1 MTSILSAPGKYRSRK
16 DISTGSIPTLVSL
29 DEESSL
35 STTTT
40 TSASSDTVLLQSLRA
55 AASPSAG
62 SANSAASSSSSHL
75 NIKNGLASK
84 PPRRS
89 SLGLALLG
97 GGGSRSS
104 GSSEK
109 GNKRRSSIAVVFLGG
124 GRKDSKSTPS
134 PAAVNGGSPHHH
146 HHHHHQNHHSNNH
159 HHHSHHHNGHS
170 ISTIPEKYIKTGE
183 SDIENDSPNTDT
195 FTMLSPGLALGEGSV
210 GEGLDSYGAGGGS
223 GGGGYDK
230 KRRRSSSWQTKLERR
245 RRKGM
250 MALDGGD
257 PMPQDSASF
266 SSFGSAN
273 GLDTSPYA
281 SGSGGKYGR
290 EKRHSWWNIFVPD
303 NLKQRTRRASQDV
316 ILSKSS
322 DTLSSPPYRRSKSR
336 SVDHGL
342 AAPFDLDSLRS
353 KVEGRFESIDRL
365 SKDGE
370 KKRSM
375 PTIPTITY
383 TVKDRDTLTSVAARF
398 DTTPSE
404 LTQLNRL
411 ASSFIYSG
419 QQLLVPD
426 KNAKS
431 AADGESDAST
441 ERSSNSPTDGRRKGS
456 QEDLSQD
463 EKDLLE
469 GLRPGSPKPGH
480 IERVASPNTQ
490 SGGGGGGGGGGSS
503 GNAAAGGDEDDPVT
517 IQRFLKI
524 NVRHITDGQG
534 VVGGVLLVTPN
545 AVMFDPNVSDPLVI
559 EHGPESYGVIAP
571 MEFIVNAAIFNDIAH
586 MRVQGAAGGN
596 ETAEKAE
603 IYHPVPVEKPCSRCD
618 THSPGKDSLLVKDET
633 FPELGVGSV
642 EGCDDQES
650 ICSSNERDGDAFPK
664 AFERDLVT
672 PNNLQRLHG
681 DSTESGG
688 SSVEPKASSAEPPM
702 FLSYDRDSSQSH
714 TPNSLD
720 NSATGAAAD
729 QQASKSGGDK
739 TDQTKTNSI
748 LEDPTMRSLEERRRS
763 LLDQHWAIP
772 SKDRLKCNCDQ
783 SSSRRSLD
791 DEEAASTG
799 SGATAA
805 SSSTAGAS
813 SIGAGH
819 HVPPIAPIAEVA
831 VGGDGQL
838 VKQSCHD
845 SGIDIRDP
853 GASGAAAGGHGAQVG
868 LGGGAT
874 GGSGSSAASS
884 VASIPIVAPIA
895 TKKVY
900 SDADIVLSAD
910 WVPPLTIA
918 PTHLHDSSPRSSS
931 SLVSSSQHG
940 STTLSTVT
948 SDAGGRK
955 KTSSVSFSVDEH
967 DPHGAAGPAGSG
979 SFEKGA
985 GETKKNKMLKRL
997 SYPLAWV
1004 EGLTGEGGSSHKSD
1018 SIESAPNTG
1027 DSNQSVFSKVFSRRS
1042 SIGTFIRQHPSEG
1055 SAHKQKQA
1063 PPKLDYRSMVSI
1075 DDMPTLFVSFDKL
1088 IPRPAR
1094 ACPDPPMYLRLRM
1107 GRKIGK
1113 NTPLPTTVMSYG
1125 KNKLRPE
1132 YWFSIPKNKVD
1143 ELYRFLNA
1151 WVQHLYGELDEAA
1164 IKERG
1169 FELIQIDTEW
1179 SAKTGSPSKDG
1190 RSASEG
1196 EISEYTRESWEVLSM
1211 STDDYRK
1218 ATLFASGSFDQDF
1231 QIPDLIGQTE
1241 ILSEEHREKLCA
1253 HLPARAE
1260 GYSWSLVFSTSQ
1272 HGFSLNSLYRKMHK
1286 LESPILIV
1294 IEDTDHNVFG
1304 ALTSCSLHVS
1314 DHFYGTGESLLY
1326 KFNPHFKVFHWSGE
1340 NLYFIKGNPE
1350 SLAIGAGDGK
1360 FGLWLDGDLN
1370 QGRSQ
1375 HCSTYSNEPLAPQED
1390 FVIKTLECWAF
1401 V

>member
-1 MTSILSAPGKYRSRK
+1 MTTPSRDCSPKQRTFSAAGAGGFSAHTSSSSSLASSTAGNANSI
-16 DISTGSIPTLVSL
+16 
-29 DEESSL
+29 ESSL
-35 STTTT
+35 SFASVSGSPTKLSLFGSNKMSTTGSPPTLPT
-40 TSASSDTVLLQSLRA
+40 GPGPSRQRSLRDRLREGIT
-55 AASPSAG
+55 G
-62 SANSAASSSSSHL
+62 SL
-75 NIKNGLASK
+75 
-84 PPRRS
+84 
-89 SLGLALLG
+89 
-97 GGGSRSS
+97 
-104 GSSEK
+104 
-109 GNKRRSSIAVVFLGG
+109 
-124 GRKDSKSTPS
+124 T
-134 PAAVNGGSPHHH
+134 
-146 HHHHHQNHHSNNH
+146 
-159 HHHSHHHNGHS
+159 
-170 ISTIPEKYIKTGE
+170 
-183 SDIENDSPNTDT
+183 
-195 FTMLSPGLALGEGSV
+195 
-210 GEGLDSYGAGGGS
+210 
-223 GGGGYDK
+223 
-230 KRRRSSSWQTKLERR
+230 WQ
-245 RRKGM
+245 
-250 MALDGGD
+250 
-257 PMPQDSASF
+257 
-266 SSFGSAN
+266 
-273 GLDTSPYA
+273 
-281 SGSGGKYGR
+281 
-290 EKRHSWWNIFVPD
+290 
-303 NLKQRTRRASQDV
+303 
-316 ILSKSS
+316 
-322 DTLSSPPYRRSKSR
+322 SKSR

-426 KNAKS
+426 KNAK
-431 AADGESDAST
+431 ANADGESDTST

-456 QEDLSQD
+456 QEDLCQD

-490 SGGGGGGGGGGSS
+490 SGGSAGGGGGGGGGTT

-688 SSVEPKASSAEPPM
+688 SSVEPKAPSTEPPL

-720 NSATGAAAD
+720 HSTGASSE
-729 QQASKSGGDK
+729 QQKQAGDK
-739 TDQTKTNSI
+739 TDQTKTNNI

-772 SKDRLKCNCDQ
+772 SKDRLKCYCDQ

-799 SGATAA
+799 SGTTAA

-813 SIGAGH
+813 SIGAIPSAGGH
-819 HVPPIAPIAEVA
+819 HVPIPPIAEVA
-831 VGGDGQL
+831 AGGDGQL

-853 GASGAAAGGHGAQVG
+853 AHGSSLTAGSGT
-868 LGGGAT
+868 T

-931 SLVSSSQHG
+931 SLASSHQS
-940 STTLSTVT
+940 TLSTLT
-948 SDAGGRK
+948 SDVGGRK

-979 SFEKGA
+979 SLDKG

-1004 EGLTGEGGSSHKSD
+1004 EGLTGEGGNSSHKSD

-1055 SAHKQKQA
+1055 SANKQKPA

-1169 FELIQIDTEW
+1169 FELIQMDTEW
-1179 SAKTGSPSKDG
+1179 TAKTGSPSKDG

-1231 QIPDLIGQTE
+1231 QIPDLVGQTE

>member
-1 MTSILSAPGKYRSRK
+1 MTSILTAPGKYRSRK
-16 DISTGSIPTLVSL
+16 DYSTGSIPTLVSL

-40 TSASSDTVLLQSLRA
+40 TSVCSDSVLLHSLRTT
-55 AASPSAG
+55 G
-62 SANSAASSSSSHL
+62 SSGSTTTNGSTGSSSNSSNSTM
-75 NIKNGLASK
+75 NIKNGLAAK

-97 GGGSRSS
+97 GGSRSS
-104 GSSEK
+104 NGAEK
-109 GNKRRSSIAVVFLGG
+109 SNKRRSSIAVVFLGG
-124 GRKDSKSTPS
+124 GRKDSKSS
-134 PAAVNGGSPHHH
+134 SMSASGAGNGHH
-146 HHHHHQNHHSNNH
+146 N
-159 HHHSHHHNGHS
+159 HNGHS

-195 FTMLSPGLALGEGSV
+195 FVMV
-210 GEGLDSYGAGGGS
+210 GEAGSNGAHHQQQDSYGAAGS
-223 GGGGYDK
+223 ALGYDK

-250 MALDGGD
+250 MASLDGSD
-257 PMPQDSASF
+257 TMQQDSASF
-266 SSFGSAN
+266 SSFGSVH
-273 GLDTSPYA
+273 GLDSSPYGPA
-281 SGSGGKYGR
+281 GKYGR

-426 KNAKS
+426 KNAKAS
-431 AADGESDAST
+431 ADGESDTST

-490 SGGGGGGGGGGSS
+490 SGGGAGGGGGGGGTA
-503 GNAAAGGDEDDPVT
+503 GNTAGGDEDDPVT

-688 SSVEPKASSAEPPM
+688 SSVEPKPPSTEPPM

-720 NSATGAAAD
+720 HSTGAANE
-729 QQASKSGGDK
+729 QQQKQAGEK
-739 TDQTKTNSI
+739 TDQNKTNNI

-772 SKDRLKCNCDQ
+772 SKDRLKCYCDQ

-799 SGATAA
+799 SGTTAA
-805 SSSTAGAS
+805 SSSTAGTS
-813 SIGAGH
+813 SIGGMGSAGGH
-819 HVPPIAPIAEVA
+819 HVAIPPIAEAA
-831 VGGDGQL
+831 GGDGQL

-853 GASGAAAGGHGAQVG
+853 AHGSS
-868 LGGGAT
+868 LTTGGGTT

-918 PTHLHDSSPRSSS
+918 PTHLHDTSPRSSS
-931 SLVSSSQHG
+931 SLVSSSHQ
-940 STTLSTVT
+940 STLSTLT

-967 DPHGAAGPAGSG
+967 DPHGATVPAGSG
-979 SFEKGA
+979 SLDKG

-1004 EGLTGEGGSSHKSD
+1004 EGLTGEGGNSSHKSD

-1055 SAHKQKQA
+1055 SANKQKPA

-1169 FELIQIDTEW
+1169 FELIQMDTEW
-1179 SAKTGSPSKDG
+1179 AAKTGSPSKDG

-1196 EISEYTRESWEVLSM
+1196 EISEYTRESWELLKAPFVKTYNIIKSQTGSNDLDGCEVLSM

>member
-1 MTSILSAPGKYRSRK
+1 SNAT
-16 DISTGSIPTLVSL
+16 
-29 DEESSL
+29 
-35 STTTT
+35 
-40 TSASSDTVLLQSLRA
+40 
-55 AASPSAG
+55 
-62 SANSAASSSSSHL
+62 
-75 NIKNGLASK
+75 
-84 PPRRS
+84 
-89 SLGLALLG
+89 
-97 GGGSRSS
+97 
-104 GSSEK
+104 EK
-109 GNKRRSSIAVVFLGG
+109 SNKRRSSIAVVFLGG
-124 GRKDSKSTPS
+124 GRKDSKASSSSSPS
-134 PAAVNGGSPHHH
+134 AGNGHHH
-146 HHHHHQNHHSNNH
+146 
-159 HHHSHHHNGHS
+159 HHHNGHS
-170 ISTIPEKYIKTGE
+170 ISTIPEKYSKTGE

-195 FTMLSPGLALGEGSV
+195 FVMLGDTEGTNGGALEQQDSFGS
-210 GEGLDSYGAGGGS
+210 ATS
-223 GGGGYDK
+223 GPPGYDK

-250 MALDGGD
+250 MASIDGGD
-257 PMPQDSASF
+257 TLQQDSASF
-266 SSFGSAN
+266 SSFGSAH
-273 GLDTSPYA
+273 GLDSSPY
-281 SGSGGKYGR
+281 GPGGKYGR

-426 KNAKS
+426 KNAKAS
-431 AADGESDAST
+431 ADGESDAST
-441 ERSSNSPTDGRRKGS
+441 ERSTNSPTDGRRKGS

-490 SGGGGGGGGGGSS
+490 SGGAGGGGGGGGTA
-503 GNAAAGGDEDDPVT
+503 GTAAGGADDDDPVT

-586 MRVQGAAGGN
+586 MRVQGATGGN

-688 SSVEPKASSAEPPM
+688 SSVEPKA
-702 FLSYDRDSSQSH
+702 
-714 TPNSLD
+714 
-720 NSATGAAAD
+720 
-729 QQASKSGGDK
+729 
-739 TDQTKTNSI
+739 I

-772 SKDRLKCNCDQ
+772 SKDRLKCYCDQ

-799 SGATAA
+799 SGATAT
-805 SSSTAGAS
+805 SSSTAGAG
-813 SIGAGH
+813 SIGGGATGGAHGAH
-819 HVPPIAPIAEVA
+819 HAPIAPIAEA
-831 VGGDGQL
+831 AGDGQL

-853 GASGAAAGGHGAQVG
+853 AHGSS
-868 LGGGAT
+868 LTTGAT

-895 TKKVY
+895 AKKVY

-931 SLVSSSQHG
+931 SLVSSAHQS
-940 STTLSTVT
+940 TLSTLT

-967 DPHGAAGPAGSG
+967 DAHGATGPAGSG
-979 SFEKGA
+979 SLDKG

-1004 EGLTGEGGSSHKSD
+1004 EGLTGEGGSSSHKSD

-1055 SAHKQKQA
+1055 SANKQKPA

-1169 FELIQIDTEW
+1169 FELIQMDTEW
-1179 SAKTGSPSKDG
+1179 TAKTGSPSKDG

-1196 EISEYTRESWEVLSM
+1196 EISEYTRESWELLKAPFVKTYNIIKSQTGSNDLDGCEPRSYRSEDPCAFFPSLPIHPPQVLSM

-1231 QIPDLIGQTE
+1231 QIPDLVGQTE

>member
-1 MTSILSAPGKYRSRK
+1 M
-16 DISTGSIPTLVSL
+16 
-29 DEESSL
+29 
-35 STTTT
+35 
-40 TSASSDTVLLQSLRA
+40 SASGT
-55 AASPSAG
+55 G
-62 SANSAASSSSSHL
+62 
-75 NIKNGLASK
+75 NG
-84 PPRRS
+84 
-89 SLGLALLG
+89 
-97 GGGSRSS
+97 
-104 GSSEK
+104 
-109 GNKRRSSIAVVFLGG
+109 
-124 GRKDSKSTPS
+124 
-134 PAAVNGGSPHHH
+134 HH
-146 HHHHHQNHHSNNH
+146 N
-159 HHHSHHHNGHS
+159 HNGHS
-170 ISTIPEKYIKTGE
+170 IITIPEKYIKTGE

-195 FTMLSPGLALGEGSV
+195 FVMLGESGAN
-210 GEGLDSYGAGGGS
+210 GAHHQQQQQDAYGAAGS
-223 GGGGYDK
+223 ALGYDK

-250 MALDGGD
+250 MASLDGSD
-257 PMPQDSASF
+257 TMQQDSASF
-266 SSFGSAN
+266 SSFGSVH
-273 GLDTSPYA
+273 GLDSSPYGPA
-281 SGSGGKYGR
+281 GPTGKYGR

-426 KNAKS
+426 KNAKAS
-431 AADGESDAST
+431 ADGESDTST

-490 SGGGGGGGGGGSS
+490 SGGGAGGGGGGGGTA
-503 GNAAAGGDEDDPVT
+503 GNAAGGEEDDPVT

-688 SSVEPKASSAEPPM
+688 SSVEPKPPSTEPPM

-720 NSATGAAAD
+720 HSTGASNE
-729 QQASKSGGDK
+729 QQQQKQAGDK
-739 TDQTKTNSI
+739 TDQTKTNNNI

-772 SKDRLKCNCDQ
+772 SKDRLATLNPIHCNVIHSSNFTSLTCIISSFRLKCYCDQ

-799 SGATAA
+799 SGTTAA

-813 SIGAGH
+813 SIGGATGH
-819 HVPPIAPIAEVA
+819 HVAIPPIAEVA
-831 VGGDGQL
+831 GGDGQL

-853 GASGAAAGGHGAQVG
+853 AHGSS
-868 LGGGAT
+868 LTTGGGTT

-931 SLVSSSQHG
+931 SLASSSQQ
-940 STTLSTVT
+940 STLSTLT

-967 DPHGAAGPAGSG
+967 DPHGATVPAGSG
-979 SFEKGA
+979 SLDKG

-1004 EGLTGEGGSSHKSD
+1004 EGLTGEGGSGSHKSD

-1027 DSNQSVFSKVFSRRS
+1027 DSNQSVFSKVFSSSPITLVSELGGNLFLSKTPSEDSGGSPVPPLTPHEAQAGGPITAGRS
-1042 SIGTFIRQHPSEG
+1042 SIGTFIRQHPAEG
-1055 SAHKQKQA
+1055 SANKQKPA

-1169 FELIQIDTEW
+1169 FELIQMDTEW
-1179 SAKTGSPSKDG
+1179 ATKTGSPSKDG

-1196 EISEYTRESWEVLSM
+1196 EISEYTRESWEVSLSLKQY
-1211 STDDYRK
+1211 TIIKENRK
-1218 ATLFASGSFDQDF
+1218 
-1231 QIPDLIGQTE
+1231 
-1241 ILSEEHREKLCA
+1241 C
-1253 HLPARAE
+1253 
-1260 GYSWSLVFSTSQ
+1260 
-1272 HGFSLNSLYRKMHK
+1272 LYI
-1286 LESPILIV
+1286 SPIYVMNLLKAPFVKTYNI
-1294 IEDTDHNVFG
+1294 IK
-1304 ALTSCSLHVS
+1304 SQ
-1314 DHFYGTGESLLY
+1314 TGS
-1326 KFNPHFKVFHWSGE
+1326 N
-1340 NLYFIKGNPE
+1340 
-1350 SLAIGAGDGK
+1350 D
-1360 FGLWLDGDLN
+1360 LDGCEVRIVCLL
-1370 QGRSQ
+1370 
-1375 HCSTYSNEPLAPQED
+1375 TFY
-1390 FVIKTLECWAF
+1390 
-1401 V
+1401 

>member
-1 MTSILSAPGKYRSRK
+1 MSTPSR
-16 DISTGSIPTLVSL
+16 DC
-29 DEESSL
+29 
-35 STTTT
+35 
-40 TSASSDTVLLQSLRA
+40 
-55 AASPSAG
+55 SPKQRTFGAG
-62 SANSAASSSSSHL
+62 SFSTHTSSSSS
-75 NIKNGLASK
+75 LASSTAGNANSID
-84 PPRRS
+84 S
-89 SLGLALLG
+89 SL
-97 GGGSRSS
+97 SFPSVS
-104 GSSEK
+104 GSPTKLSLF
-109 GNKRRSSIAVVFLGG
+109 GSS
-124 GRKDSKSTPS
+124 KMSSTT
-134 PAAVNGGSPHHH
+134 GGSPP
-146 HHHHHQNHHSNNH
+146 
-159 HHHSHHHNGHS
+159 
-170 ISTIPEKYIKTGE
+170 TLPTG
-183 SDIENDSPNTDT
+183 
-195 FTMLSPGLALGEGSV
+195 PGPSRQRSLRDRLREGIT
-210 GEGLDSYGAGGGS
+210 GS
-223 GGGGYDK
+223 LT
-230 KRRRSSSWQTKLERR
+230 WQ
-245 RRKGM
+245 
-250 MALDGGD
+250 
-257 PMPQDSASF
+257 
-266 SSFGSAN
+266 
-273 GLDTSPYA
+273 
-281 SGSGGKYGR
+281 
-290 EKRHSWWNIFVPD
+290 
-303 NLKQRTRRASQDV
+303 
-316 ILSKSS
+316 
-322 DTLSSPPYRRSKSR
+322 SKSR

-375 PTIPTITY
+375 QTIPTVTY

-426 KNAKS
+426 KNAKTS
-431 AADGESDAST
+431 VDGESDAST

-490 SGGGGGGGGGGSS
+490 GAGGGGGGGGGG
-503 GNAAAGGDEDDPVT
+503 GAGHAAGAGADDDDPVT

-586 MRVQGAAGGN
+586 MRVQGASGAALGGN

-603 IYHPVPVEKPCSRCD
+603 IYHPVPEKPCSRCD

-650 ICSSNERDGDAFPK
+650 ICSSNNERDGDAFPK

-688 SSVEPKASSAEPPM
+688 SSEPKPPPSSAEPVSSSL
-702 FLSYDRDSSQSH
+702 FLAYDRDAQ
-714 TPNSLD
+714 PD
-720 NSATGAAAD
+720 G
-729 QQASKSGGDK
+729 SKAGSDK
-739 TDQTKTNSI
+739 TDQSKSN
-748 LEDPTMRSLEERRRS
+748 LEDPTLRSLEERRRS

-799 SGATAA
+799 SGTTAA
-805 SSSTAGAS
+805 STSSTVGAS
-813 SIGAGH
+813 SIGGGVGGIH
-819 HVPPIAPIAEVA
+819 QGVIPPIAEV
-831 VGGDGQL
+831 GDGQL

-853 GASGAAAGGHGAQVG
+853 MGAGAAAAAAAAGAAQ
-868 LGGGAT
+868 
-874 GGSGSSAASS
+874 AAGPL
-884 VASIPIVAPIA
+884 PIVAPIA

-931 SLVSSSQHG
+931 SLGSSHPSCQ
-940 STTLSTVT
+940 STLSTAGASEV
-948 SDAGGRK
+948 GGRK
-955 KTSSVSFSVDEH
+955 KTSSVSFSVEEH
-967 DPHGAAGPAGSG
+967 DVHGIVGAGAGATAGP
-979 SFEKGA
+979 FEKGA
-985 GETKKNKMLKRL
+985 ETKKNKMLKRL

-1042 SIGTFIRQHPSEG
+1042 SIGTFIRQHPSES
-1055 SAHKQKQA
+1055 SAAKQKQP

-1179 SAKTGSPSKDG
+1179 TAKSGSPSKDG

-1260 GYSWSLVFSTSQ
+1260 GYSWSLVFSTSL

-1294 IEDTDHNVFG
+1294 IEDTEHNVFG

>member
-1 MTSILSAPGKYRSRK
+1 MFDQMLK
-16 DISTGSIPTLVSL
+16 
-29 DEESSL
+29 
-35 STTTT
+35 
-40 TSASSDTVLLQSLRA
+40 TVVFC
-55 AASPSAG
+55 
-62 SANSAASSSSSHL
+62 
-75 NIKNGLASK
+75 KNG
-84 PPRRS
+84 
-89 SLGLALLG
+89 
-97 GGGSRSS
+97 
-104 GSSEK
+104 
-109 GNKRRSSIAVVFLGG
+109 
-124 GRKDSKSTPS
+124 
-134 PAAVNGGSPHHH
+134 
-146 HHHHHQNHHSNNH
+146 
-159 HHHSHHHNGHS
+159 
-170 ISTIPEKYIKTGE
+170 
-183 SDIENDSPNTDT
+183 
-195 FTMLSPGLALGEGSV
+195 
-210 GEGLDSYGAGGGS
+210 
-223 GGGGYDK
+223 
-230 KRRRSSSWQTKLERR
+230 
-245 RRKGM
+245 
-250 MALDGGD
+250 
-257 PMPQDSASF
+257 
-266 SSFGSAN
+266 
-273 GLDTSPYA
+273 
-281 SGSGGKYGR
+281 
-290 EKRHSWWNIFVPD
+290 
-303 NLKQRTRRASQDV
+303 
-316 ILSKSS
+316 
-322 DTLSSPPYRRSKSR
+322 
-336 SVDHGL
+336 
-342 AAPFDLDSLRS
+342 
-353 KVEGRFESIDRL
+353 
-365 SKDGE
+365 
-370 KKRSM
+370 
-375 PTIPTITY
+375 
-383 TVKDRDTLTSVAARF
+383 
-398 DTTPSE
+398 
-404 LTQLNRL
+404 
-411 ASSFIYSG
+411 
-419 QQLLVPD
+419 
-426 KNAKS
+426 
-431 AADGESDAST
+431 
-441 ERSSNSPTDGRRKGS
+441 
-456 QEDLSQD
+456 
-463 EKDLLE
+463 DLLE

-490 SGGGGGGGGGGSS
+490 SGGGAGGGGGGGGTA
-503 GNAAAGGDEDDPVT
+503 GNTAGGDEDDPVT

-688 SSVEPKASSAEPPM
+688 SSVEPKPPSTEPPM

-720 NSATGAAAD
+720 HSTGAANE
-729 QQASKSGGDK
+729 QQQKQAGEK
-739 TDQTKTNSI
+739 TDQNKTNNI

-772 SKDRLKCNCDQ
+772 SKDRLKCYCDQ

-799 SGATAA
+799 SGTTAA
-805 SSSTAGAS
+805 SSSTAGTS
-813 SIGAGH
+813 SIGGMGSAGGH
-819 HVPPIAPIAEVA
+819 HVAIPPIAEAA
-831 VGGDGQL
+831 GGDGQL

-853 GASGAAAGGHGAQVG
+853 AHGSS
-868 LGGGAT
+868 LTTGGGTT

-918 PTHLHDSSPRSSS
+918 PTHLHDTSPRSSS
-931 SLVSSSQHG
+931 SLVSSSHQ
-940 STTLSTVT
+940 STLSTLT

-967 DPHGAAGPAGSG
+967 DPHGATVPAGSG
-979 SFEKGA
+979 SLDKG

-1004 EGLTGEGGSSHKSD
+1004 EGLTGEGGNSSHKSD

-1055 SAHKQKQA
+1055 SANKQKPA

-1169 FELIQIDTEW
+1169 FELIQMDTEW
-1179 SAKTGSPSKDG
+1179 AAKTGSPSKDG

-1196 EISEYTRESWEVLSM
+1196 EISEYTRESWELLKAPFVKTYNIIKSQTGSNDLDGCEVLSM

>member
-1 MTSILSAPGKYRSRK
+1 MTSILTAPGKYRSRK
-16 DISTGSIPTLVSL
+16 DYSTGSIPTLVSL

-40 TSASSDTVLLQSLRA
+40 TSVCSDTVLLHSLRT
-55 AASPSAG
+55 AG
-62 SANSAASSSSSHL
+62 NSGTTSTNGTNGTSSNSSSSSSNSTM
-75 NIKNGLASK
+75 NIKNGLTTK

-97 GGGSRSS
+97 GGSRASN
-104 GSSEK
+104 GTEK
-109 GNKRRSSIAVVFLGG
+109 SNKRRSSIAVVFLGG
-124 GRKDSKSTPS
+124 GRKDSKSSSISASSTG
-134 PAAVNGGSPHHH
+134 NGHH
-146 HHHHHQNHHSNNH
+146 N
-159 HHHSHHHNGHS
+159 HNGHS

-195 FTMLSPGLALGEGSV
+195 FVMLGESGTN
-210 GEGLDSYGAGGGS
+210 GQQQQDPYGGAAS
-223 GGGGYDK
+223 ALGYDK

-250 MALDGGD
+250 MASLDGSD
-257 PMPQDSASF
+257 TMQQDSASF
-266 SSFGSAN
+266 SSFGSVH
-273 GLDTSPYA
+273 GLDSSPYGPGP
-281 SGSGGKYGR
+281 SGKYGR

-426 KNAKS
+426 KNAKAS
-431 AADGESDAST
+431 ADGESDTST

-490 SGGGGGGGGGGSS
+490 SGGGAGGGGGGG
-503 GNAAAGGDEDDPVT
+503 GGGATGTAAGGDEDDPVT

-603 IYHPVPVEKPCSRCD
+603 IYHPAPVEKPCSRCD

-688 SSVEPKASSAEPPM
+688 SSVEPKPPSTEPPM

-720 NSATGAAAD
+720 HSAGASNE
-729 QQASKSGGDK
+729 QQQQKQAGDK
-739 TDQTKTNSI
+739 TDQTKTNNI

-772 SKDRLKCNCDQ
+772 SKDRLKCYCDQ

-799 SGATAA
+799 SGTTAA

-813 SIGAGH
+813 SIGGMASAGGH
-819 HVPPIAPIAEVA
+819 HVAIPPIAEVA
-831 VGGDGQL
+831 GGDGQL

-853 GASGAAAGGHGAQVG
+853 AHGST
-868 LGGGAT
+868 LSTGGGTT

-918 PTHLHDSSPRSSS
+918 PTHLHDTSPRSSS
-931 SLVSSSQHG
+931 SLASSSHQ
-940 STTLSTVT
+940 STLSTLT
-948 SDAGGRK
+948 TDAGGRK

-967 DPHGAAGPAGSG
+967 DPHGATVPAGSG
-979 SFEKGA
+979 SLDKG

-1004 EGLTGEGGSSHKSD
+1004 EGLTGEGGSSSHKSD

-1055 SAHKQKQA
+1055 TANKQKPA

-1169 FELIQIDTEW
+1169 FELIQMDTEW
-1179 SAKTGSPSKDG
+1179 TTKTGSPSKDG

>member
-1 MTSILSAPGKYRSRK
+1 MTTPSRDCSPK
-16 DISTGSIPTLVSL
+16 QRTFSGTGSGGFSAHTSSSSSL
-29 DEESSL
+29 ASSTAGNANSIESSL
-35 STTTT
+35 SFASVSGSPTKLSLFGSNKMSTTGSPPTLPT
-40 TSASSDTVLLQSLRA
+40 GPGPSRQRSLRDRLREGIT
-55 AASPSAG
+55 G
-62 SANSAASSSSSHL
+62 SL
-75 NIKNGLASK
+75 
-84 PPRRS
+84 
-89 SLGLALLG
+89 
-97 GGGSRSS
+97 
-104 GSSEK
+104 
-109 GNKRRSSIAVVFLGG
+109 
-124 GRKDSKSTPS
+124 T
-134 PAAVNGGSPHHH
+134 
-146 HHHHHQNHHSNNH
+146 
-159 HHHSHHHNGHS
+159 
-170 ISTIPEKYIKTGE
+170 
-183 SDIENDSPNTDT
+183 
-195 FTMLSPGLALGEGSV
+195 
-210 GEGLDSYGAGGGS
+210 
-223 GGGGYDK
+223 
-230 KRRRSSSWQTKLERR
+230 WQ
-245 RRKGM
+245 
-250 MALDGGD
+250 
-257 PMPQDSASF
+257 
-266 SSFGSAN
+266 
-273 GLDTSPYA
+273 
-281 SGSGGKYGR
+281 
-290 EKRHSWWNIFVPD
+290 
-303 NLKQRTRRASQDV
+303 
-316 ILSKSS
+316 
-322 DTLSSPPYRRSKSR
+322 SKSR

-426 KNAKS
+426 KNAKAS
-431 AADGESDAST
+431 ADGESDTST

-490 SGGGGGGGGGGSS
+490 SGGGAGGGGGGG
-503 GNAAAGGDEDDPVT
+503 GGGGTTGTAAGGDEDDPVT

-603 IYHPVPVEKPCSRCD
+603 IYHPAPVEKPCSRCD

-688 SSVEPKASSAEPPM
+688 SSVEPKPPSTEPPM

-720 NSATGAAAD
+720 HSTGASNE
-729 QQASKSGGDK
+729 QQQQKQAGDK
-739 TDQTKTNSI
+739 TDQTKTNNI

-772 SKDRLKCNCDQ
+772 SKDR
-783 SSSRRSLD
+783 SLD

-799 SGATAA
+799 SGTTAA

-813 SIGAGH
+813 SIGGMASAGGH
-819 HVPPIAPIAEVA
+819 HVAIPPIAEVA
-831 VGGDGQL
+831 GGDGQL

-853 GASGAAAGGHGAQVG
+853 AHGST
-868 LGGGAT
+868 LSTGGGTT

-918 PTHLHDSSPRSSS
+918 PTHLHDTSPRSSS
-931 SLVSSSQHG
+931 SLASSSHQ
-940 STTLSTVT
+940 STLSTLT
-948 SDAGGRK
+948 TDAGGRK

-967 DPHGAAGPAGSG
+967 DPHGATVPAGSG
-979 SFEKGA
+979 SLDKG

-1004 EGLTGEGGSSHKSD
+1004 EGLTGEGGSSSHKSD

-1055 SAHKQKQA
+1055 TANKQKPA

-1169 FELIQIDTEW
+1169 FELIQMDTEW
-1179 SAKTGSPSKDG
+1179 TTKTGSPSKDG

>member
-40 TSASSDTVLLQSLRA
+40 TSVSSDTVLLHSLRA
-55 AASPSAG
+55 SGGRSIGHPESSAIH
-62 SANSAASSSSSHL
+62 SSSSL
-75 NIKNGLASK
+75 NIKNGLSAK

-89 SLGLALLG
+89 SLGFALLG
-97 GGGSRSS
+97 GGSRGSPSTDKS
-104 GSSEK
+104 
-109 GNKRRSSIAVVFLGG
+109 NKRRSSIADVFLG
-124 GRKDSKSTPS
+124 RRDSRSSSTS
-134 PAAVNGGSPHHH
+134 SLATGGGSPSGSHHH
-146 HHHHHQNHHSNNH
+146 HHH
-159 HHHSHHHNGHS
+159 NGHT
-170 ISTIPEKYIKTGE
+170 ISTIPEKYIKTSE
-183 SDIENDSPNTDT
+183 SDIENDAPNTDQ
-195 FTMLSPGLALGEGSV
+195 FVMAPSPSKLPPSGDGLNGYQ
-210 GEGLDSYGAGGGS
+210 DPYGAAQGPGS
-223 GGGGYDK
+223 AGYDK

-250 MALDGGD
+250 MAASLDGGEAGG
-257 PMPQDSASF
+257 PQESSPAGAGSF

-273 GLDTSPYA
+273 GIDSTAY
-281 SGSGGKYGR
+281 GGGKYGR

-375 PTIPTITY
+375 QTIPTVTY

-426 KNAKS
+426 KNAKTS
-431 AADGESDAST
+431 VDGESDAST
-441 ERSSNSPTDGRRKGS
+441 ERSTNSPTDGRRKGS

-480 IERVASPNTQ
+480 IERVGSPNTQ
-490 SGGGGGGGGGGSS
+490 GVGGGGGGGGGGGTGHAS
-503 GNAAAGGDEDDPVT
+503 GAGADDDDPVT

-586 MRVQGAAGGN
+586 MRVQGASGAALGGN

-603 IYHPVPVEKPCSRCD
+603 IYHPVPEKPCSRCD

-650 ICSSNERDGDAFPK
+650 ICSSNNERDGDAFPK

-688 SSVEPKASSAEPPM
+688 SSEPKPPSSADPVASSL
-702 FLSYDRDSSQSH
+702 FLAYDRDAQS
-714 TPNSLD
+714 D
-720 NSATGAAAD
+720 G
-729 QQASKSGGDK
+729 SKAGGDK
-739 TDQTKTNSI
+739 TDQSKSN
-748 LEDPTMRSLEERRRS
+748 LEDPTLRSLEERRRS

-772 SKDRLKCNCDQ
+772 SKDR
-783 SSSRRSLD
+783 SLD

-799 SGATAA
+799 SGTTAA
-805 SSSTAGAS
+805 STSSTVGAS
-813 SIGAGH
+813 SIGGGGVGGIH
-819 HVPPIAPIAEVA
+819 PGVIPPIAEA
-831 VGGDGQL
+831 GDGQL

-853 GASGAAAGGHGAQVG
+853 MGTGAAAAAAAAGASQ
-868 LGGGAT
+868 
-874 GGSGSSAASS
+874 AAGPL
-884 VASIPIVAPIA
+884 PIVAPIA

-931 SLVSSSQHG
+931 SLGSSHPSCQ
-940 STTLSTVT
+940 STLSTAGASEV
-948 SDAGGRK
+948 GGRK
-955 KTSSVSFSVDEH
+955 KTSSVSFSVEEH
-967 DPHGAAGPAGSG
+967 DGHGVVGAGATAGP
-979 SFEKGA
+979 FEKG

-1055 SAHKQKQA
+1055 SATKQKQP

-1179 SAKTGSPSKDG
+1179 TAKSGSPSKDG

-1260 GYSWSLVFSTSQ
+1260 GYSWSLVFSTSL

-1294 IEDTDHNVFG
+1294 IEDTEHNVFG

>member
-1 MTSILSAPGKYRSRK
+1 MTTPSRDCSPK
-16 DISTGSIPTLVSL
+16 QRTFSGTGSGGFSAHTSSSSSL
-29 DEESSL
+29 ASSTAGNANSIESSL
-35 STTTT
+35 SFASVSGSPTKLSLFGSNKMSTTGSPPTLPT
-40 TSASSDTVLLQSLRA
+40 GPGPSRQRSLRDRLREGIT
-55 AASPSAG
+55 G
-62 SANSAASSSSSHL
+62 SL
-75 NIKNGLASK
+75 
-84 PPRRS
+84 
-89 SLGLALLG
+89 
-97 GGGSRSS
+97 
-104 GSSEK
+104 
-109 GNKRRSSIAVVFLGG
+109 
-124 GRKDSKSTPS
+124 T
-134 PAAVNGGSPHHH
+134 
-146 HHHHHQNHHSNNH
+146 
-159 HHHSHHHNGHS
+159 
-170 ISTIPEKYIKTGE
+170 
-183 SDIENDSPNTDT
+183 
-195 FTMLSPGLALGEGSV
+195 
-210 GEGLDSYGAGGGS
+210 
-223 GGGGYDK
+223 
-230 KRRRSSSWQTKLERR
+230 WQ
-245 RRKGM
+245 
-250 MALDGGD
+250 
-257 PMPQDSASF
+257 
-266 SSFGSAN
+266 
-273 GLDTSPYA
+273 
-281 SGSGGKYGR
+281 
-290 EKRHSWWNIFVPD
+290 
-303 NLKQRTRRASQDV
+303 
-316 ILSKSS
+316 
-322 DTLSSPPYRRSKSR
+322 SKSR

-426 KNAKS
+426 KNAKAS
-431 AADGESDAST
+431 ADGESDTST

-490 SGGGGGGGGGGSS
+490 SGGGAGGGGGGG
-503 GNAAAGGDEDDPVT
+503 GGGATGTAAGGDEDDPVT

-603 IYHPVPVEKPCSRCD
+603 IYHPAPVEKPCSRCD

-688 SSVEPKASSAEPPM
+688 SSVEPKPPSTEPPM

-720 NSATGAAAD
+720 HSAGASNE
-729 QQASKSGGDK
+729 QQQQKQAGDK
-739 TDQTKTNSI
+739 TDQTKTNNI

-772 SKDRLKCNCDQ
+772 SKDRLKCYCDQ

-799 SGATAA
+799 SGTTAA

-813 SIGAGH
+813 SIGGMASAGGH
-819 HVPPIAPIAEVA
+819 HVAIPPIAEVA
-831 VGGDGQL
+831 GGDGQL

-853 GASGAAAGGHGAQVG
+853 AHGST
-868 LGGGAT
+868 LSTGGGTT

-918 PTHLHDSSPRSSS
+918 PTHLHDTSPRSSS
-931 SLVSSSQHG
+931 SLASSSHQ
-940 STTLSTVT
+940 STLSTLT
-948 SDAGGRK
+948 TDAGGRK

-967 DPHGAAGPAGSG
+967 DPHGATVPAGSG
-979 SFEKGA
+979 SLDKG

-1004 EGLTGEGGSSHKSD
+1004 EGLTGEGGSSSHKSD

-1055 SAHKQKQA
+1055 TANKQKPA

-1169 FELIQIDTEW
+1169 FELIQMDTEW
-1179 SAKTGSPSKDG
+1179 TTKTGSPSKDG

>member
-1 MTSILSAPGKYRSRK
+1 MTTPSRDCSPKQRTFSGAGSGGFSAHTSSSSSLASSTAGNANSI
-16 DISTGSIPTLVSL
+16 
-29 DEESSL
+29 ESSL
-35 STTTT
+35 SFASVSGSPTKLSLFGSNKMSTTGSPPTLPT
-40 TSASSDTVLLQSLRA
+40 GPGPSRQRSLRDRLREGIT
-55 AASPSAG
+55 G
-62 SANSAASSSSSHL
+62 SL
-75 NIKNGLASK
+75 
-84 PPRRS
+84 
-89 SLGLALLG
+89 
-97 GGGSRSS
+97 
-104 GSSEK
+104 
-109 GNKRRSSIAVVFLGG
+109 
-124 GRKDSKSTPS
+124 T
-134 PAAVNGGSPHHH
+134 
-146 HHHHHQNHHSNNH
+146 
-159 HHHSHHHNGHS
+159 
-170 ISTIPEKYIKTGE
+170 
-183 SDIENDSPNTDT
+183 
-195 FTMLSPGLALGEGSV
+195 
-210 GEGLDSYGAGGGS
+210 
-223 GGGGYDK
+223 
-230 KRRRSSSWQTKLERR
+230 WQ
-245 RRKGM
+245 
-250 MALDGGD
+250 
-257 PMPQDSASF
+257 
-266 SSFGSAN
+266 
-273 GLDTSPYA
+273 
-281 SGSGGKYGR
+281 
-290 EKRHSWWNIFVPD
+290 
-303 NLKQRTRRASQDV
+303 
-316 ILSKSS
+316 
-322 DTLSSPPYRRSKSR
+322 SKSR

-426 KNAKS
+426 KNAKAS
-431 AADGESDAST
+431 ADGESDAST

-490 SGGGGGGGGGGSS
+490 SGGAGGGGGGGGTA
-503 GNAAAGGDEDDPVT
+503 GTAAGGADDDDPVT

-586 MRVQGAAGGN
+586 MRVQGATGGN

-688 SSVEPKASSAEPPM
+688 SSVEPKASSTEPPL

-720 NSATGAAAD
+720 HSAGASNE
-729 QQASKSGGDK
+729 QQQQQKQAGDK

-772 SKDRLKCNCDQ
+772 SKDRLKCYCDQ

-799 SGATAA
+799 SGATAT
-805 SSSTAGAS
+805 SSSTAGAG
-813 SIGAGH
+813 SIGGGATGGAHGAH
-819 HVPPIAPIAEVA
+819 HAPIAPIAEA
-831 VGGDGQL
+831 AGDGQL

-853 GASGAAAGGHGAQVG
+853 AHGSS
-868 LGGGAT
+868 LTTGAT

-895 TKKVY
+895 AKKVY

-931 SLVSSSQHG
+931 SLVSSAHQS
-940 STTLSTVT
+940 TLSTLT

-967 DPHGAAGPAGSG
+967 DAHGATGPAGSG
-979 SFEKGA
+979 SLDKG

-1004 EGLTGEGGSSHKSD
+1004 EGLTGEGGSSSHKSD

-1055 SAHKQKQA
+1055 SANKQKPA

-1169 FELIQIDTEW
+1169 FELIQMDTEW
-1179 SAKTGSPSKDG
+1179 TAKTGSPSKDG

-1231 QIPDLIGQTE
+1231 QIPDLVGQTE

>member
-1 MTSILSAPGKYRSRK
+1 M
-16 DISTGSIPTLVSL
+16 
-29 DEESSL
+29 
-35 STTTT
+35 
-40 TSASSDTVLLQSLRA
+40 
-55 AASPSAG
+55 
-62 SANSAASSSSSHL
+62 
-75 NIKNGLASK
+75 
-84 PPRRS
+84 
-89 SLGLALLG
+89 
-97 GGGSRSS
+97 
-104 GSSEK
+104 
-109 GNKRRSSIAVVFLGG
+109 
-124 GRKDSKSTPS
+124 
-134 PAAVNGGSPHHH
+134 
-146 HHHHHQNHHSNNH
+146 
-159 HHHSHHHNGHS
+159 
-170 ISTIPEKYIKTGE
+170 
-183 SDIENDSPNTDT
+183 
-195 FTMLSPGLALGEGSV
+195 
-210 GEGLDSYGAGGGS
+210 
-223 GGGGYDK
+223 
-230 KRRRSSSWQTKLERR
+230 
-245 RRKGM
+245 
-250 MALDGGD
+250 
-257 PMPQDSASF
+257 
-266 SSFGSAN
+266 
-273 GLDTSPYA
+273 
-281 SGSGGKYGR
+281 
-290 EKRHSWWNIFVPD
+290 
-303 NLKQRTRRASQDV
+303 TRRASQDV

-426 KNAKS
+426 KNAKAS
-431 AADGESDAST
+431 ADGESDAST

-490 SGGGGGGGGGGSS
+490 SGGAGGGGGGGGTA
-503 GNAAAGGDEDDPVT
+503 GTAAGGADDDDPVT

-586 MRVQGAAGGN
+586 MRVQGATGGN

-688 SSVEPKASSAEPPM
+688 SSVEPKASSTEPPL

-720 NSATGAAAD
+720 HSAGASNE
-729 QQASKSGGDK
+729 QQQQQQKQAGDK

-772 SKDRLKCNCDQ
+772 SKDRLKCYCDQ

-799 SGATAA
+799 SGATAT
-805 SSSTAGAS
+805 SSSTAGAG
-813 SIGAGH
+813 SIGGGATGGAHGAH
-819 HVPPIAPIAEVA
+819 HAPIAPIAEA
-831 VGGDGQL
+831 AGDGQL

-853 GASGAAAGGHGAQVG
+853 AHGSS
-868 LGGGAT
+868 LTTGAT

-895 TKKVY
+895 AKKVY

-931 SLVSSSQHG
+931 SLVSSAHQS
-940 STTLSTVT
+940 TLSTLT

-967 DPHGAAGPAGSG
+967 DAHGATGPAGSG
-979 SFEKGA
+979 SLDKG

-1004 EGLTGEGGSSHKSD
+1004 EGLTGEGGSSSHKSD

-1055 SAHKQKQA
+1055 SANKQKPA

-1169 FELIQIDTEW
+1169 FELIQMDTEW
-1179 SAKTGSPSKDG
+1179 TAKTGSPSKDG

-1231 QIPDLIGQTE
+1231 QIPDLVGQTE

>member
-1 MTSILSAPGKYRSRK
+1 MTSIVSAPGKYRSRK
-16 DISTGSIPTLVSL
+16 EISTGSIPTLVSL

-40 TSASSDTVLLQSLRA
+40 TSVSSDTVLLHSLRA
-55 AASPSAG
+55 AAASSSVG
-62 SANSAASSSSSHL
+62 SATSPASSSSSSSQL
-75 NIKNGLASK
+75 NIKNGLATK

-97 GGGSRSS
+97 GGGGSRSS

-109 GNKRRSSIAVVFLGG
+109 ANKRRSSIAVVFLGG
-124 GRKDSKSTPS
+124 GRKDSKTTPS
-134 PAAVNGGSPHHH
+134 PSNGNGHQQHHQNYH
-146 HHHHHQNHHSNNH
+146 SSNHHHQHH
-159 HHHSHHHNGHS
+159 HHHNGHS

-183 SDIENDSPNTDT
+183 SDIENDSPNTDS
-195 FTMLSPGLALGEGSV
+195 FAMLAPGLALGEGP
-210 GEGLDSYGAGGGS
+210 AGTGSDPYGS
-223 GGGGYDK
+223 GGSAGYDK

-257 PMPQDSASF
+257 AATVGQQDSASF

-273 GLDTSPYA
+273 GLDSSPYA
-281 SGSGGKYGR
+281 TSGGKYGR

-375 PTIPTITY
+375 PTIPTISY

-431 AADGESDAST
+431 SADGESDTST

-480 IERVASPNTQ
+480 IERVASPNAQ
-490 SGGGGGGGGGGSS
+490 SGGGGGGGGGGAT
-503 GNAAAGGDEDDPVT
+503 GNAAGGGEEDDPVT

-688 SSVEPKASSAEPPM
+688 SSVEPKAPSAEPPM

-720 NSATGAAAD
+720 NSASTGAPAE
-729 QQASKSGGDK
+729 QQKPAGDK

-791 DEEAASTG
+791 DEEATSTG

-805 SSSTAGAS
+805 SSSTTGAS
-813 SIGAGH
+813 SIAGGH

-831 VGGDGQL
+831 VAGGDGQL

-853 GASGAAAGGHGAQVG
+853 AASGAAGIHGVSVG
-868 LGGGAT
+868 LGAT

-918 PTHLHDSSPRSSS
+918 PTHLHDSSPRSST
-931 SLVSSSQHG
+931 SLASSSQQG
-940 STTLSTVT
+940 STTLSTVI
-948 SDAGGRK
+948 SEGGGRK

-967 DPHGAAGPAGSG
+967 DAHGAVGPAGPG

-1042 SIGTFIRQHPSEG
+1042 SIGTFIRQHPAEG
-1055 SAHKQKQA
+1055 STHKQKQA

>member
-1 MTSILSAPGKYRSRK
+1 MTTPSRDCSPKQRTFSAAGSGGFSAHTSSSSSLASSTAGNANSI
-16 DISTGSIPTLVSL
+16 
-29 DEESSL
+29 ESSL
-35 STTTT
+35 SFASVSGSPTKLSLFGSNKMSTTGSPPTLPT
-40 TSASSDTVLLQSLRA
+40 GPGPSRQRSLRDRLREGIT
-55 AASPSAG
+55 G
-62 SANSAASSSSSHL
+62 SL
-75 NIKNGLASK
+75 
-84 PPRRS
+84 
-89 SLGLALLG
+89 
-97 GGGSRSS
+97 
-104 GSSEK
+104 
-109 GNKRRSSIAVVFLGG
+109 
-124 GRKDSKSTPS
+124 T
-134 PAAVNGGSPHHH
+134 
-146 HHHHHQNHHSNNH
+146 
-159 HHHSHHHNGHS
+159 
-170 ISTIPEKYIKTGE
+170 
-183 SDIENDSPNTDT
+183 
-195 FTMLSPGLALGEGSV
+195 
-210 GEGLDSYGAGGGS
+210 
-223 GGGGYDK
+223 
-230 KRRRSSSWQTKLERR
+230 WQ
-245 RRKGM
+245 
-250 MALDGGD
+250 
-257 PMPQDSASF
+257 
-266 SSFGSAN
+266 
-273 GLDTSPYA
+273 
-281 SGSGGKYGR
+281 
-290 EKRHSWWNIFVPD
+290 
-303 NLKQRTRRASQDV
+303 
-316 ILSKSS
+316 
-322 DTLSSPPYRRSKSR
+322 SKSR

-426 KNAKS
+426 KNAKAS
-431 AADGESDAST
+431 ADGESDTST

-456 QEDLSQD
+456 QEDLCQD

-490 SGGGGGGGGGGSS
+490 SGGGGAGGGGGGGGSTT
-503 GNAAAGGDEDDPVT
+503 GNAAGGDEDDPVT

-688 SSVEPKASSAEPPM
+688 SSVEPKAPSTEPPM

-720 NSATGAAAD
+720 HSTGASAEQK
-729 QQASKSGGDK
+729 QQAGDK
-739 TDQTKTNSI
+739 TDQTKTNNI

-772 SKDRLKCNCDQ
+772 SKDRLKCYCDQ

-799 SGATAA
+799 SGTTAA

-813 SIGAGH
+813 SIGMPSAGGHH
-819 HVPPIAPIAEVA
+819 HVPIPPIAEA
-831 VGGDGQL
+831 AGDGQL

-853 GASGAAAGGHGAQVG
+853 AHGTSLTAGSGT
-868 LGGGAT
+868 T
-874 GGSGSSAASS
+874 GGSSAASS
-884 VASIPIVAPIA
+884 VASIPLVAPIA
-895 TKKVY
+895 AKKVY

-931 SLVSSSQHG
+931 SLVSSNQS
-940 STTLSTVT
+940 TLSTLT

-967 DPHGAAGPAGSG
+967 DPHGATGPAGSG
-979 SFEKGA
+979 SLDKG

-1004 EGLTGEGGSSHKSD
+1004 EGLTGEGGNSSHKSD

-1055 SAHKQKQA
+1055 SVNKQKPA

-1151 WVQHLYGELDEAA
+1151 WVQHLYGELDEAT

-1169 FELIQIDTEW
+1169 FELIQMDTEW
-1179 SAKTGSPSKDG
+1179 AAKTGSPSKDG

-1231 QIPDLIGQTE
+1231 QIPDLVGQTE

>member
-1 MTSILSAPGKYRSRK
+1 MTTPSRDCSPKQRTFSGAGSGGFSAHTSSSSSLASSTAGNANSI
-16 DISTGSIPTLVSL
+16 
-29 DEESSL
+29 ESSL
-35 STTTT
+35 SFASVSGSPTKLSLFGSNKMSTTGSPPTLPT
-40 TSASSDTVLLQSLRA
+40 GPGPSRQRSLRDRLREGIT
-55 AASPSAG
+55 G
-62 SANSAASSSSSHL
+62 SL
-75 NIKNGLASK
+75 
-84 PPRRS
+84 
-89 SLGLALLG
+89 
-97 GGGSRSS
+97 
-104 GSSEK
+104 
-109 GNKRRSSIAVVFLGG
+109 
-124 GRKDSKSTPS
+124 T
-134 PAAVNGGSPHHH
+134 
-146 HHHHHQNHHSNNH
+146 
-159 HHHSHHHNGHS
+159 
-170 ISTIPEKYIKTGE
+170 
-183 SDIENDSPNTDT
+183 
-195 FTMLSPGLALGEGSV
+195 
-210 GEGLDSYGAGGGS
+210 
-223 GGGGYDK
+223 
-230 KRRRSSSWQTKLERR
+230 WQ
-245 RRKGM
+245 
-250 MALDGGD
+250 
-257 PMPQDSASF
+257 
-266 SSFGSAN
+266 
-273 GLDTSPYA
+273 
-281 SGSGGKYGR
+281 
-290 EKRHSWWNIFVPD
+290 
-303 NLKQRTRRASQDV
+303 
-316 ILSKSS
+316 
-322 DTLSSPPYRRSKSR
+322 SKSR

-426 KNAKS
+426 KNAKAS
-431 AADGESDAST
+431 ADGESDAST

-490 SGGGGGGGGGGSS
+490 SGGAGGGGGGGGTA
-503 GNAAAGGDEDDPVT
+503 GTAAGGADDDDPVT

-586 MRVQGAAGGN
+586 MRVQGATGGN

-688 SSVEPKASSAEPPM
+688 SSVEPKASSTEPPL

-720 NSATGAAAD
+720 HSAGASNE
-729 QQASKSGGDK
+729 QQQQQQKQAGDK

-772 SKDRLKCNCDQ
+772 SKDRLKCYCDQ

-799 SGATAA
+799 SGATAT
-805 SSSTAGAS
+805 SSSTAGAG
-813 SIGAGH
+813 SIGGGATGGAHGAH
-819 HVPPIAPIAEVA
+819 HAPIAPIAEA
-831 VGGDGQL
+831 AGDGQL

-853 GASGAAAGGHGAQVG
+853 AHGSS
-868 LGGGAT
+868 LTTGAT

-895 TKKVY
+895 AKKVY

-931 SLVSSSQHG
+931 SLVSSAHQS
-940 STTLSTVT
+940 TLSTLT

-967 DPHGAAGPAGSG
+967 DAHGATGPAGSG
-979 SFEKGA
+979 SLDKG

-1004 EGLTGEGGSSHKSD
+1004 EGLTGEGGSSSHKSD

-1055 SAHKQKQA
+1055 SANKQKPA

-1169 FELIQIDTEW
+1169 FELIQMDTEW
-1179 SAKTGSPSKDG
+1179 TAKTGSPSKDG

-1231 QIPDLIGQTE
+1231 QIPDLVGQTE

>member
-1 MTSILSAPGKYRSRK
+1 MTSILTAPGKYRSRK
-16 DISTGSIPTLVSL
+16 DYSTGSIPTLVSL

-40 TSASSDTVLLQSLRA
+40 TSVCSDTVLLHGLRTA
-55 AASPSAG
+55 NTSSTSSTNG
-62 SANSAASSSSSHL
+62 SNGSGSSSSSNNNSNAM
-75 NIKNGLASK
+75 NIKNGLSTK

-97 GGGSRSS
+97 GGSRSS
-104 GSSEK
+104 SNGAEK
-109 GNKRRSSIAVVFLGG
+109 SNKRRSSIAVVFLGG
-124 GRKDSKSTPS
+124 GRKDSKTSGTS
-134 PAAVNGGSPHHH
+134 ASNGTSNGHHH
-146 HHHHHQNHHSNNH
+146 T
-159 HHHSHHHNGHS
+159 HNGHS

-183 SDIENDSPNTDT
+183 SDIENDAPNTDT
-195 FTMLSPGLALGEGSV
+195 FVMLGESGANGSHHQ
-210 GEGLDSYGAGGGS
+210 DPYGAGGAP
-223 GGGGYDK
+223 GYDK

-250 MALDGGD
+250 MASLDGSD
-257 PMPQDSASF
+257 TMQQDSASF
-266 SSFGSAN
+266 SSFGSMH
-273 GLDTSPYA
+273 GLDSSPYGA
-281 SGSGGKYGR
+281 GPTGKYGR

-303 NLKQRTRRASQDV
+303 NLKQ
-316 ILSKSS
+316 
-322 DTLSSPPYRRSKSR
+322 RSKSR

-426 KNAKS
+426 KNAK
-431 AADGESDAST
+431 ANADGESDTST

-456 QEDLSQD
+456 QEDLCQD

-490 SGGGGGGGGGGSS
+490 SGGSAGGGGGGGGGTT

-688 SSVEPKASSAEPPM
+688 SSVEPKAPSTEPPL

-720 NSATGAAAD
+720 HSTGASSE
-729 QQASKSGGDK
+729 QQKQAGDK
-739 TDQTKTNSI
+739 TDQTKTNNI

-772 SKDRLKCNCDQ
+772 SKDRLKCYCDQ

-799 SGATAA
+799 SGTTAA

-813 SIGAGH
+813 SIGAIPSAGGH
-819 HVPPIAPIAEVA
+819 HVPIPPIAEVA
-831 VGGDGQL
+831 AGGDGQL

-853 GASGAAAGGHGAQVG
+853 AHGSSLTAGSGT
-868 LGGGAT
+868 T

-931 SLVSSSQHG
+931 SLASSHQS
-940 STTLSTVT
+940 TLSTLT
-948 SDAGGRK
+948 SDVGGRK

-979 SFEKGA
+979 SLDKG

-1004 EGLTGEGGSSHKSD
+1004 EGLTGEGGNSSHKSD

-1055 SAHKQKQA
+1055 SANKQKPA

-1169 FELIQIDTEW
+1169 FELIQMDTEW
-1179 SAKTGSPSKDG
+1179 TAKTGSPSKDG

-1231 QIPDLIGQTE
+1231 QIPDLVGQTE

>member
-1 MTSILSAPGKYRSRK
+1 MTSILTAPGKYRSRK
-16 DISTGSIPTLVSL
+16 DYSTGSIPTLVSL

-40 TSASSDTVLLQSLRA
+40 TSVCSDSVLLHSLRTT
-55 AASPSAG
+55 G
-62 SANSAASSSSSHL
+62 SSGSTTTNGSTGSSSNSSNSTM
-75 NIKNGLASK
+75 NIKNGLAAK

-97 GGGSRSS
+97 GGSRSS
-104 GSSEK
+104 NGAEK
-109 GNKRRSSIAVVFLGG
+109 SNKRRSSIAVVFLGG
-124 GRKDSKSTPS
+124 GRKDSKSS
-134 PAAVNGGSPHHH
+134 SMSASGAGNGHH
-146 HHHHHQNHHSNNH
+146 N
-159 HHHSHHHNGHS
+159 HNGHS

-195 FTMLSPGLALGEGSV
+195 FVMV
-210 GEGLDSYGAGGGS
+210 GEAGSNGAHHQQQDSYGAAGS
-223 GGGGYDK
+223 ALGYDK

-250 MALDGGD
+250 MASLDGSD
-257 PMPQDSASF
+257 TMQQDSASF
-266 SSFGSAN
+266 SSFGSVH
-273 GLDTSPYA
+273 GLDSSPYGPA
-281 SGSGGKYGR
+281 GKYGR

-426 KNAKS
+426 KNAKAS
-431 AADGESDAST
+431 ADGESDTST

-490 SGGGGGGGGGGSS
+490 SGGGAGGGGGGGGTA
-503 GNAAAGGDEDDPVT
+503 GNTAGGDEDDPVT

-688 SSVEPKASSAEPPM
+688 SSVEPKPPSTEPPM

-720 NSATGAAAD
+720 HSTGAANE
-729 QQASKSGGDK
+729 QQQKQAGEK
-739 TDQTKTNSI
+739 TDQNKTNNI

-772 SKDRLKCNCDQ
+772 SKDR
-783 SSSRRSLD
+783 SLD

-799 SGATAA
+799 SGTTAA
-805 SSSTAGAS
+805 SSSTAGTS
-813 SIGAGH
+813 SIGGMGSAGGH
-819 HVPPIAPIAEVA
+819 HVAIPPIAEAA
-831 VGGDGQL
+831 GGDGQL

-853 GASGAAAGGHGAQVG
+853 AHGSS
-868 LGGGAT
+868 LTTGGGTT

-918 PTHLHDSSPRSSS
+918 PTHLHDTSPRSSS
-931 SLVSSSQHG
+931 SLVSSSHQ
-940 STTLSTVT
+940 STLSTLT

-967 DPHGAAGPAGSG
+967 DPHGATVPAGSG
-979 SFEKGA
+979 SLDKG

-1004 EGLTGEGGSSHKSD
+1004 EGLTGEGGNSSHKSD

-1055 SAHKQKQA
+1055 SANKQKPA

-1169 FELIQIDTEW
+1169 FELIQMDTEW
-1179 SAKTGSPSKDG
+1179 AAKTGSPSKDG

-1196 EISEYTRESWEVLSM
+1196 EISEYTRESWELLKAPFVKTYNIIKSQTGSNDLDGCEVLSM